1 MKKYSQDKLQFESAD
16 SIEFGD
22 IDGGNKSVVEGDG
35 TLRFDG
41 DAIVWDDLRVS
52 LERGKPG
59 GSQPAWTNYEG
70 GLYAY
75 QFDNGEEI
83 HFSVQLPHSWKEG
96 TDIFPHLHFE
106 TTSDVAG
113 TALVGLGLEYA
124 WSNIGDQRPSPS
136 HAITYHDITGCLEK
150 EHELAN
156 FATYG
161 IDGSGMT
168 ISSVLLCRF
177 YRLAPA
183 SNDYPDPIWGLEVDF
198 HYQIDTAGSR
208 GIVTK

>member
-1 MKKYSQDKLQFESAD
+1 MKQYSSDKLQFESAD
-16 SIEFGD
+16 SVEIGD
-22 IDGGNKSVVEGDG
+22 IDGGNKTVVEDDG
-35 TLRFDG
+35 TVRFDG

-59 GSQPAWTNYEG
+59 STQPAWTSFNG

-83 HFSVQLPHSWKEG
+83 HFSVQLPHKWKEG
-96 TDIFPHLHFE
+96 TDIFPHLHF
-106 TTSDVAG
+106 SPSSYVG
-113 TALVGLGLEYA
+113 TLSYVGIGLEYSWA
-124 WSNIGDQRPSPS
+124 NIGDQFPAPS
-136 HAITYHDITGCLEK
+136 HAITYHDVTGALDK
-150 EHELAN
+150 EHLVSN

-161 IDGSGMT
+161 LDGSGKE

-177 YRLAPA
+177 YRVAPA
-183 SNDYPDPIWGLEVDF
+183 SNDYADAIWGLEVDF
-198 HYQIDTAGSR
+198 HHQIDTCGSR